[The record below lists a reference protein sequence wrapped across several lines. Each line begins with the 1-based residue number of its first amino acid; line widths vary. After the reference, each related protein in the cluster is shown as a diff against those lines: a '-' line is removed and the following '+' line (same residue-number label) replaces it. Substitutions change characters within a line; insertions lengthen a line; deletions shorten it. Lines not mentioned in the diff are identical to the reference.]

1 MQQLTANVNLTSHT
15 VANITLTN
23 GGFGYTS
30 APTVTIVGTG
40 AGATATASIATSS
53 VSSIN
58 IISPGTGW
66 TSAPRVS
73 ITGGNGTGA
82 TAVASINSE
91 VHMVPATPNSGLPDT
106 WPTDGR
112 DGGVPDPGSVGPDW
126 IQIGTEGGF
135 LPAPAVVPSV
145 PVGYDYNRRSIVVL
159 NVLNKALYLGP
170 AERADVVVDF
180 SGIPNGAKII
190 LYNDAPAPMPGFDPR
205 LDYYTGNPDFTDTGG
220 APTTL
225 PGYGPNTRTIM
236 RFDVNSAISPAG
248 SYNIAGLSTA
258 LPAAFQASQDPPII
272 PESAYGAYPDTYV
285 PIQNNSVVFTPVG
298 NVTSVNMS
306 LQPKAIQELFD
317 MEYGR
322 MNSQL
327 GVEIPLTSIITQTTI
342 PYYYVDPPSEVF
354 NNSISGTQI
363 GSLGDGTQIWK
374 ITHNGVDT
382 HAIHW
387 HMFNVQV
394 INRVGWD
401 GAIRPPDDNELG
413 WKDTVRMNP
422 LEDCIVAMRPITP
435 NIPWDLPNSI
445 RPLDPSNPLNATLTP
460 TQFTNVDVAGQPVTV
475 INHMVNFGW
484 EYVWHC
490 HLLGH
495 EEFDMMRPMAVAKAP
510 VAPSSLT
517 IVKTRKCC

>member
-1 MQQLTANVNLTSHT
+1 M
-15 VANITLTN
+15 
-23 GGFGYTS
+23 
-30 APTVTIVGTG
+30 
-40 AGATATASIATSS
+40 
-53 VSSIN
+53 
-58 IISPGTGW
+58 
-66 TSAPRVS
+66 
-73 ITGGNGTGA
+73 
-82 TAVASINSE
+82 
-91 VHMVPATPNSGLPDT
+91 
-106 WPTDGR
+106 
-112 DGGVPDPGSVGPDW
+112 
-126 IQIGTEGGF
+126 
-135 LPAPAVVPSV
+135 
-145 PVGYDYNRRSIVVL
+145 
-159 NVLNKALYLGP
+159 
-170 AERADVVVDF
+170 
-180 SGIPNGAKII
+180 
-190 LYNDAPAPMPGFDPR
+190 
-205 LDYYTGNPDFTDTGG
+205 
-220 APTTL
+220 
-225 PGYGPNTRTIM
+225 
-236 RFDVNSAISPAG
+236 
-248 SYNIAGLSTA
+248 
-258 LPAAFQASQDPPII
+258 
-272 PESAYGAYPDTYV
+272 
-285 PIQNNSVVFTPVG
+285 
-298 NVTSVNMS
+298 
-306 LQPKAIQELFD
+306 
-317 MEYGR
+317 
-322 MNSQL
+322 
-327 GVEIPLTSIITQTTI
+327 EIPLTSITTQTTI

-354 NNSISGTQI
+354 NNSISGTRI

-475 INHMVNFGW
+475 VNHMVNFGW

-517 IVKTRKCC
+517 IVKTGSVVNLSWTDNSKGETGWYVQNTTNATTGPWNVVASIASTTGPQTGARISNSTRLPVTNKTMYYRVVAANLVGDTQCTRPLQSGTRQWKSIRHRRIL